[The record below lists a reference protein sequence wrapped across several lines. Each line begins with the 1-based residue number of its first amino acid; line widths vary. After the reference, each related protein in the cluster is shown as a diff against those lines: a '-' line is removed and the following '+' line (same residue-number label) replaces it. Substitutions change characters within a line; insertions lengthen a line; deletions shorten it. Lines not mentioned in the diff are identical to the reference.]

1 MNNNNLDQ
9 IRMQSSKRKAV
20 KFNFKH
26 TNDTSC
32 GIGEIQCM
40 LFQEVQPN
48 SNSICKGSST
58 IRLDPMVVPTAGEL
72 KLHHNFAFVGI
83 DDLFP
88 KFAALLA
95 EQPVQFGLDS
105 ITPTELPHLDLRVLT
120 ALCMI
125 GGKFSIYL
133 RDSNTPP
140 ADASA
145 DALLYNY
152 SYSGV
157 DHSDGR
163 PGTSKSVAA
172 TTFLNQIQGGSNKYL
187 FKTAPHT
194 VGNVNF
200 GDLFKGYNGPMI
212 NIARLLGWT
221 CEDFWIPT
229 RNWSTDSLLGFVDD
243 PNHPIADS
251 VVFKS
256 GVYDIETIG
265 LGYDAN
271 NDLTFDTEVED
282 ENGNIIELSV
292 AVKFS
297 TFGQRLFKLLLAM
310 GYGFSLTSG
319 RDKSLAPLLGVYK
332 CWFDSFA
339 PTLYQGWETTNCAKI
354 LSLFDSENFVDW
366 EQFFNG
372 LTANFSVDEANRL
385 KVLMHFIYD
394 LCTMW
399 YTEEQDSVSMYIRS
413 NAVSVSSGVVG
424 HMSAS
429 GVPNVGGS
437 LNVADNAD
445 SSAEPSAVTPPAN
458 AHAYINNILHSELD
472 AELLK
477 RLYKVVNRNTIAGR
491 RIKQLLEAQGLGEY
505 VKNCRSN
512 FIGHSAI
519 DIDIFDVTATA
530 DTLNKANGDGMYTG
544 EYVGKGV
551 GEDRIKTWKFKVDA
565 FGYIYDLAAI
575 VPESGW
581 TNCVNAATE
590 NIKKLD
596 FYNAEYD
603 GLGYE
608 AARKSVVTAVEYG
621 GKIGTLSGLDA
632 TFGYAPKDSR
642 HKVRSNIFNGYFAL
656 HSRQKAYLPYS
667 FNKFVE
673 VGSKKATLI
682 DDNNGARR
690 YALYDLLTADKLP
703 IASPMYR
710 FIGRYAWMGRFRR
723 IFAALGVEQFANL
736 PQFFDDFSEDSGESV
751 KWLFNALDLDNF
763 VVHNVFLYDYW
774 APMLAIEDSFE
785 TKEEGNNGYTD
796 LAQGK
801 A

>member
-9 IRMQSSKRKAV
+9 VRMQSSKRRPV

-32 GIGEIQCM
+32 SIGEIQCM
-40 LFQEVQPN
+40 LFQEVQPG

-95 EQPVQFGLDS
+95 EQPVQFGLES
-105 ITPTELPHLDLRVLT
+105 ITPTELPYINLQVLT

-133 RDSNTPP
+133 RDSTTSAAN
-140 ADASA
+140 ADA
-145 DALLYNY
+145 DVLLYDY
-152 SYSGV
+152 SYSGT

-163 PGTSKSVAA
+163 PGTSKSAAA
-172 TTFLNQIQGGSNKYL
+172 TTFLNRIQGGNDKRL
-187 FKTAPHT
+187 FKTAPPT

-200 GDLFKGYNGPMI
+200 GTLYKGYNGPVI
-212 NIARLLGWT
+212 NIARLLKWSD
-221 CEDFWIPT
+221 EDFWIPT

-243 PNHPIADS
+243 ASHPIADS
-251 VVFKS
+251 AVFKS
-256 GVYDIETIG
+256 GMFDIETIG
-265 LGYDAN
+265 LGFDAN
-271 NDLTFDTEVED
+271 NDLTFDTDVED
-282 ENGNIIELSV
+282 ADGNTVEISV

-297 TFGQRLFKLLLAM
+297 TFGQRFFKLLLSM

-319 RDKSLAPLLGVYK
+319 RVKSLAPLLGVYK

-339 PTLYQGWETTNCAKI
+339 PTIYQGWETTNCAKI
-354 LSLFDSENFVDW
+354 LSLFDSENFVNW
-366 EQFFNG
+366 GSLFGYLTSG
-372 LTANFSVDEANRL
+372 LSTDEATRFR
-385 KVLMHFIYD
+385 VFMHFIYD

-399 YTEEQDSVSMYIRS
+399 YTEEQDAVSMYIRS
-413 NAVSVSSGVVG
+413 NAVSTQTGVVS
-424 HMSAS
+424 HMAAS
-429 GVPNVGGS
+429 GV
-437 LNVADNAD
+437 LNINDRINIAENPD
-445 SSAEPSAVTPPAN
+445 SSTEPSAVGVADG
-458 AHAYINNILHSELD
+458 AHAYINNLLHSELD
-472 AELLK
+472 SELLK

-491 RIKQLLEAQGLGEY
+491 RIKQLLEAQGLGDY

-530 DTLNKANGDGMYTG
+530 DTLNKVNGDGMYTG

-551 GEDRIKTWKFKVDA
+551 GEDKIKTWKFKVNA

-608 AARKSVVTAVEYG
+608 AARKSVVTSVEYG
-621 GKIGTLSGLDA
+621 SKIGTLSGLDD

-642 HKVRSNIFNGYFAL
+642 HKVRSNIFNGYFGL

-673 VGSKKATLI
+673 VGSKKATLV
-682 DDNNGARR
+682 DDSNGGKR
-690 YALYDLLTADKLP
+690 YVVYDLLTADKLP

-723 IFAALGVEQFANL
+723 IFAALGVENFANL
-736 PQFFDDFSEDSGESV
+736 PQFFDDFNEESGESV
-751 KWLFNALDLDNF
+751 KWLYNALDLDNF
-763 VVHNVFLYDYW
+763 VVHNVFLFDYW

-785 TKEEGNNGYTD
+785 TKEEGNNGYSD